1 MLKPDYPLK
10 TARLLL
16 RPFEPG
22 DLDDF
27 YAYRSRPDVFRYL
40 YGESVTREECAELL
54 DKLMADHELTAEG
67 DRLALAVH
75 LPEADRVIGS
85 AVLKWRSESDRQG
98 EIGYS
103 LNPDFQGHGYAT
115 EAAAKMLELGFG
127 HLGLHRIVAECDP
140 RNEPSWRVMERL
152 GMRREAHF
160 RELEIFKGEW
170 GDLFVY
176 AMLEEEYARAQA

>member
-1 MLKPDYPLK
+1 MLRPDYPIK
-10 TARLLL
+10 TDRLLL
-16 RPFEPG
+16 RPFQPT

-27 YAYRSRPDVFRYL
+27 HSYRSHPDVYRYL
-40 YGESVTREECAELL
+40 YGDHVTKEECADLL
-54 DKLMADHELTAEG
+54 AEFAADRELTKAG

-85 AVLKWRSESDRQG
+85 VVLKWLSETDRQG

-103 LNPDFQGHGYAT
+103 LHPGFQGRGYAT
-115 EAAAKMLELGFG
+115 EAARKMLELGFE

-140 RNEPSWRVMERL
+140 RNEPSWRLMERL

-176 AMLEEEYARAQA
+176 AVLEEEYARARA

>member
-1 MLKPDYPLK
+1 MRLDYPLN
-10 TARLLL
+10 TGRLLL
-16 RPFEPG
+16 RPFRPT

-40 YGESVTREECAELL
+40 YEESVSREECAELL
-54 DKLMADHELTAEG
+54 DRLIADDELTGENQ
-67 DRLALAVH
+67 RLALAIF
-75 LPEADRVIGS
+75 LPEAGKVIGG
-85 AVLKWRSESDRQG
+85 AVLRWRSEKDEQG

-103 LNPDFQGHGYAT
+103 LHPEFQGRGYAT
-115 EAAAKMLELGFG
+115 EAARAMLDLGFT

-140 RNEPSWRVMERL
+140 RNEPSWRLMERL

-160 RELEIFKGEW
+160 RHNEIFKGEW

-176 AMLEEEYARAQA
+176 ALLEEEYRRADA

>member
-1 MLKPDYPLK
+1 MLKTD
-10 TARLLL
+10 RLLL
-16 RPFEPG
+16 RPFEPT

-27 YAYRSRPDVFRYL
+27 YAYRSRPEVFRYL

-54 DKLMADHELTAEG
+54 DKLIADHELKAEG

-75 LPEADRVIGS
+75 LPDENRVIGS
-85 AVLKWRSESDRQG
+85 TVLKWRSEKDRQG

-103 LNPDFQGHGYAT
+103 LNPDFHGRGYAT
-115 EAAAKMLELGFG
+115 EAARAVLELGFRD
-127 HLGLHRIVAECDP
+127 LGLHRIVAECDP
-140 RNEPSWRVMERL
+140 RNEPSWRLMERL

-176 AMLEEEYARAQA
+176 AMLEEEFARAQA

>member
-1 MLKPDYPLK
+1 VRLDYPIM
-10 TARLLL
+10 TGRLLL
-16 RPFEPG
+16 RPFQTS

-40 YGESVTREECAELL
+40 YGESVSREECAELL
-54 DKLMADHELTAEG
+54 DELVKDSELTSEG
-67 DRLALAVH
+67 QRLALAVH
-75 LPEADRVIGS
+75 LPEAGRVIGS

-103 LNPDFQGHGYAT
+103 LNPEFHGHGYAT
-115 EAAAKMLELGFG
+115 EAARKMLELGFEG
-127 HLGLHRIVAECDP
+127 LGLHRIVAECDP
-140 RNEPSWRVMERL
+140 RNVPSWRLMERL

-176 AMLEEEYARAQA
+176 ALLEEEYERAQA

>member
-40 YGESVTREECAELL
+40 YDESVTREECAELL
-54 DKLMADHELTAEG
+54 TKLVADSELRSEG
-67 DRLALAVH
+67 QRLALAVH

-85 AVLKWRSESDRQG
+85 AFLKWRSVKDRQG

-103 LNPDFQGHGYAT
+103 LHPDFQGRGYAS
-115 EAAAKMLELGFG
+115 EAAGKMLELGFDG
-127 HLGLHRIVAECDP
+127 LGLHRIVAECDP
-140 RNEPSWRVMERL
+140 RNEPSWRLMERL

-160 RELEIFKGEW
+160 RELEVFKGEW

-176 AMLEEEYARAQA
+176 AMLAEEHRNH

>member
-1 MLKPDYPLK
+1 MRLDYPLK
-10 TARLLL
+10 TARLHL
-16 RPFEPG
+16 RPFEET

-40 YGESVTREECAELL
+40 YDEPASREECADLL
-54 DKLMADHELTAEG
+54 AKLVSDNEFTAEG
-67 DRLALAVH
+67 QRLALAVH

-85 AVLKWRSESDRQG
+85 AVLKWRSEKDRQG

-103 LNPDFQGHGYAT
+103 LNPDFQGHGYAS
-115 EAAAKMLELGFG
+115 EAAATMLELGFKQ
-127 HLGLHRIVAECDP
+127 LGLHRIVAECDP
-140 RNEPSWRVMERL
+140 RNEPSWRLMERL

-160 RELEIFKGEW
+160 RQNEIFKGEW

-176 AMLEEEYARAQA
+176 ALLEEEYDRAQA